1 MYSVNKV
8 ILIGNA
14 GADPDIRT
22 MPSGSRYARFSL
34 ATTETWRDKQ
44 DGERRDKTE
53 WHRISVFQENLVQ
66 VIERYVKKG
75 SKVYLQGRIETR
87 KWRDESGQDRFTTE
101 VVLKGYQC
109 ELVILDR
116 PDRGS
121 AEAAEEKLVTEEK
134 PMIERREP
142 EIKPFPV
149 VGEEESLKWQQRS
162 KDYDDLEDDIPF

>member
-8 ILIGNA
+8 ILIGNV

-22 MPSGSRYARFSL
+22 MPSGNRYARFSL

-53 WHRISVFQENLVQ
+53 WHKISVFQENLVQ

-75 SKVYLQGRIETR
+75 SKLYLQGRIETR
-87 KWRDESGQDRFTTE
+87 KWRDETGQDRFMTE
-101 VVLKGYQC
+101 VTLKGYQS
-109 ELVILDR
+109 ELVILER
-116 PDRGS
+116 LDRG
-121 AEAAEEKLVTEEK
+121 AADVTEEK

-149 VGEEESLKWQQRS
+149 VGEEESLKLRERS

>member
-1 MYSVNKV
+1 MYSINKV
-8 ILIGNA
+8 ILIGNV

-22 MPSGSRYARFSL
+22 MASGSRYARFSL

-53 WHRISVFQENLVQ
+53 WHKISVFQENLVQ

-75 SKVYLQGRIETR
+75 SKLYLQGRLETR
-87 KWRDESGQDRFTTE
+87 KWRDETGQDRFMTE
-101 VVLKGYQC
+101 VTLKGYQS
-109 ELVILDR
+109 ELVILER
-116 PDRGS
+116 LDRG
-121 AEAAEEKLVTEEK
+121 AADVAEEKS
-134 PMIERREP
+134 MIERSEA
-142 EIKPFPV
+142 EIKPFSL